1 MRSEISK
8 QTKHELLEVLRQRYQ
23 QAPKLEKTTI
33 LDEFVAIARC
43 HRKHAIR
50 LLAGVDPGIHEPPTL
65 PRRIY
70 SEAVREALI
79 VLWEAADR
87 ICGKRLKA
95 ILPGL
100 ISALAAERASG
111 CRSDRPATPFSGQ
124 PGNYRPTPSADP
136 RDSRSTPEAQAG
148 YEVQP
153 ATSHP
158 A

>member
-23 QAPKLEKTTI
+23 QTPKLEKTTI
-33 LDEFVAIARC
+33 LDEFVAIASC

-50 LLAGVDPGIHEPPTL
+50 LLAGVDPVVHEPPTL

-100 ISALAAERASG
+100 ISALERNGHLAVDPIVRQHLLRRCAKITSAG
-111 CRSDRPATPFSGQ
+111 FGRMAIEE
-124 PGNYRPTPSADP
+124 PSCH
-136 RDSRSTPEAQAG
+136 REQG
-148 YEVQP
+148 EEHQ
-153 ATSHP
+153 
-158 A
+158 